1 MNLSIYKKSSVRRTV
16 FQILTFC
23 LVTVNLSLT
32 NEKKDSGSS
41 QLKIFPGKDVSL
53 TDSWIRRREDLNR
66 DFLYRLEPDRL
77 LHNFRVNAGIPSNAK
92 PLEGWES
99 PDCGLRG
106 HFVGHYLSACA
117 AMIEKD
123 GDSTLQSR
131 VNYMVNI
138 LAECQYKLGGKYL
151 SAFPEKDFDTLE
163 TQFGGVWAPYYT
175 YHKIMQGLLDVS
187 TKTGNDKAYQI
198 VLGMADYVAGRMQK
212 LSGETIDK
220 ILYTPQ
226 ANPSNEAGGMNE
238 VLQNLYAVSKD
249 PKHLELAR
257 LFDRDWFFRPL
268 LQNKDILSGLHSNTH
283 IVLVNGYARRFENTG
298 EIDFRNAAEN
308 FWDMLI
314 HHHCYVNGSSSGPR
328 PIAATPTSET
338 SEHWGVADHLS
349 TTLTRQIAES
359 CVTHN
364 TQKLTANLFRWS
376 GSPIYADAYMNTFY
390 NSVLASQNEE
400 TGATVYHLPLGSPS
414 KKAFLTDNDF
424 RCCNGSSI
432 EAFSKL
438 NQNIYFHD
446 EDNIWVNLYIPSKL
460 EWKEKGIK
468 LEELG
473 KFPEDNSTQF
483 VISCKKPIQ
492 FGLKLFIPSWAT
504 GTNTI
509 RINGQI
515 IKHSSKPSC
524 YFSIEREW
532 ENGDSIE
539 LDFSFSFQLKAMPDD
554 KNVVAIYY
562 GPVLLAFET
571 KEELILKGTYQNI
584 VDGLTKQNDE
594 FSFILKNGTNRY
606 RLRPFYKIVH
616 DKFGVY
622 ATIRNEY

>member
-1 MNLSIYKKSSVRRTV
+1 MNLSIFKKSIVPRII
-16 FQILTFC
+16 FPILTFC
-23 LVTVNLSLT
+23 LVTGNLSLT
-32 NEKKDSGSS
+32 NGKKDSGSS
-41 QLKIFPGKDVSL
+41 QLKIFPSKDVSL
-53 TDSWIRRREDLNR
+53 TDSWIKQREDLNR

-131 VNYMVNI
+131 INYMVNI
-138 LAECQYKLGGKYL
+138 LAECQHKLGGKYL

-212 LSGETIDK
+212 LSEETIDK

-238 VLQNLYAVSKD
+238 VLQNLYTVSKD

-257 LFDRDWFFRPL
+257 LFDRDWFFKPL
-268 LQNKDILSGLHSNTH
+268 LQHKDILSGLHSNTH
-283 IVLVNGYARRFENTG
+283 VVLVNGFARRFENTHESEYG
-298 EIDFRNAAEN
+298 TAVLN
-308 FWDMLI
+308 FWEMLY

-349 TTLTRQIAES
+349 TTLTGEIAES

-364 TQKLTANLFRWS
+364 TQKLTANLFCWTAD
-376 GSPIYADAYMNTFY
+376 PEYAGEYMNTFY
-390 NSVLASQNEE
+390 NAVLPIQNNGN
-400 TGATVYHLPLGSPS
+400 GAVVYHLPLGSPRT
-414 KKAFLTDNDF
+414 KNYLKENDYK
-424 RCCNGSSI
+424 CCNGSGI
-432 EAFSKL
+432 EAFAHL
-438 NQNIYFHD
+438 NSNIYFHD
-446 EDNIWVNLYIPSKL
+446 QNNLWVNLFIPS
-460 EWKEKGIK
+460 EVNWKEKGIK
-468 LEELG
+468 LEQTTD
-473 KFPEDNSTQF
+473 FPEEPKTRIHISTE
-483 VISCKKPIQ
+483 KPTS
-492 FGLKLFIPSWAT
+492 FALKLLIPSWANAQT
-504 GTNTI
+504 KVLV
-509 RINGQI
+509 NGQPF
-515 IKHSSKPSC
+515 KTKFKPVS
-524 YFSIEREW
+524 YVTIDRMWKE
-532 ENGDSIE
+532 GDQVE
-539 LDFSFSFQLKAMPDD
+539 LVFAYDFHLKSMPDN
-554 KNVVAIYY
+554 KNVVALLY

-571 KEELILKGTYQNI
+571 SKELILKGSQEEI
-584 VDGLTKQNDE
+584 LQSIKKQSNS
-594 FSFILKNGTNRY
+594 FSFILKNNGIDYN
-606 RLRPFYKIVH
+606 LVPFYQITKASY
-616 DKFGVY
+616 GVY